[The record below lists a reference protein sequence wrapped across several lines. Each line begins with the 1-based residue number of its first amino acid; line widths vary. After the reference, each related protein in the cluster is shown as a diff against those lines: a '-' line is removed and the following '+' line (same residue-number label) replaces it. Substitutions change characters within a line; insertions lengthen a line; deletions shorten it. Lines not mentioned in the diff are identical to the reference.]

1 MEIDFSKKADGM
13 EALPPNIQAM
23 LKRKSSRDPNSRFAN
38 KLHMLLNFADKDPVK
53 QEFIGACW
61 TDGNTFKINK
71 KRLIQI
77 MDIKLNTLNVN
88 LKDLKFQQ
96 LHSDQSGWT
105 LWRRDGFTPD
115 STIDDIV
122 VVKPDKSQNTKFD
135 PSLMSPMIGI
145 DGSNQNEFSAFQP
158 NSFVPPPIPS
168 SIPSSAP
175 GNSVFNDDIQQSKLA
190 VLKDIVIAKCDITH
204 VQLFKRI
211 AISIWEELI
220 DSPIQKLSTS
230 PTDFINQ
237 ASIRF
242 RASHQK
248 LENAKE
254 ILSRIFICA
263 DPSQLTIIDFAI
275 FMARFGPEETLMH
288 KVGSLLKSSNL
299 NGNWLRL
306 QTAHD
311 SLPGELDPS
320 FYGFFDDSSHNG
332 LVLHRLDNS
341 ITKVYNIVDAPST
354 DPYLIDSNNVLYNSW
369 EDYFQKNPVNLPEIS
384 W

>member
-1 MEIDFSKKADGM
+1 MENNLNKKNEGM

-38 KLHMLLNFADKDPVK
+38 KLHMLLNYADNDPVK

-61 TDGNTFKINK
+61 VDGSNFKINK

-122 VVKPDKSQNTKFD
+122 DAKPDKMQNANFDSTLIGNDGLNSFHVDEFGSYQANSQFTSTPIT
-135 PSLMSPMIGI
+135 PSITGTP
-145 DGSNQNEFSAFQP
+145 SAF
-158 NSFVPPPIPS
+158 
-168 SIPSSAP
+168 
-175 GNSVFNDDIQQSKLA
+175 NDEIQQSKLA
-190 VLKDIVIAKCDITH
+190 VLKDITIVKCDLTN

-211 AISIWEELI
+211 VISIWEELI

-230 PTDFINQ
+230 PVDFINQ
-237 ASIRF
+237 AAIRF

-254 ILSRIFICA
+254 ILSRIFVCA
-263 DPSQLTIIDFAI
+263 DPSQLTIIDFALFI
-275 FMARFGPEETLMH
+275 ARFGPEETLMQ

-306 QTAHD
+306 QTGHD
-311 SLPGELDPS
+311 SLIGEPDTS
-320 FYGFFDDSSHNG
+320 FYGFFDDSSSNG
-332 LVLHRLDNS
+332 FVIHRMDKT
-341 ITKVYNIVDAPST
+341 ITKVYNIVDTPST
-354 DPYLIDSNNVLYNSW
+354 DPYLIDSDSNLYNSW
-369 EDYFQKNPVNLPEIS
+369 EDYFAKNPIVYPDFPS

>member
-1 MEIDFSKKADGM
+1 MDASPNKKTEGM

-38 KLHMLLNFADKDPVK
+38 KLHMLLNYAENDPIK

-61 TDGNTFKINK
+61 TDGGNFKINK

-96 LHSDQSGWT
+96 MHSDQSGWT

-122 VVKPDKSQNTKFD
+122 DAKPDKSQNSNFE
-135 PSLMSPMIGI
+135 PSLLSNESFHLDEFGSFQTTTPM
-145 DGSNQNEFSAFQP
+145 
-158 NSFVPPPIPS
+158 PPSTTGTPAI
-168 SIPSSAP
+168 
-175 GNSVFNDDIQQSKLA
+175 FNDEIQQSKLA
-190 VLKDIVIAKCDITH
+190 VLKDISIVKCDLSH

-211 AISIWEELI
+211 VISIWEELI

-230 PTDFINQ
+230 PTEFIGQ
-237 ASIRF
+237 AAIRF

-254 ILSRIFICA
+254 ILSRIFICS
-263 DPSQLTIIDFAI
+263 DSSQLTIADFAK
-275 FMARFGPEETLMH
+275 FMARFGPEETLMQ

-311 SLPGELDPS
+311 SLPGEPETS
-320 FYGFFDDSSHNG
+320 FYGFFDDSSNNG
-332 LVLHRLDNS
+332 FVLHKFDKT
-341 ITKVYNIVDAPST
+341 ITKVYNIIDVPST
-354 DPYLIDSNNVLYNSW
+354 EPYLIDSDSVTYSSW
-369 EDYFQKNPVNLPEIS
+369 EDYFIKNPVVYPEFPQ